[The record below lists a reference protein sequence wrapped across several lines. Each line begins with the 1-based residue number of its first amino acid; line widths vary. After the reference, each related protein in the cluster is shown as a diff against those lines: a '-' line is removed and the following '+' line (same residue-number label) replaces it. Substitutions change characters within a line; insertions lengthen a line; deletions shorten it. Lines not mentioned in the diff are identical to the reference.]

1 MVSLACRM
9 AFILAAVLALIWSV
23 EHRGVQQDFG
33 EGGSTL
39 AAPGIHDL
47 ASSDM
52 PGFRMMI
59 GGSVIDVTFASGAL
73 ETPLA
78 AVRNWISASACAVTT
93 YYGRF
98 PVRRLY
104 LLIVPV
110 EGQRGV
116 LNGRTLAYGGASTRV
131 LVGQHTTEDDLKR
144 DWIMTHEMVHLAFPS
159 VAEEHHWIEEGI
171 ATYVEPIARVEAGNL
186 EPRSVWHDLV
196 EGLPKGLPQAGDEGL
211 DHTHTWGRTYWGG
224 ALFCTLADVEIRERT
239 NNRYGL
245 QVALRAILAAGGNME
260 TSWPL
265 ERALMVGDKAT
276 GVSVL
281 TELYQQMR
289 AKAVQYDLAGLWD
302 NLGVKSLGEVSFN
315 DQAPLAPVRHAITAA
330 PARTISCYPTIGKS
344 VSLSAPKNPRW
355 MSQFSSSCWTAST
368 EYLNGAFRARR
379 KADCQRRSA

>member
-1 MVSLACRM
+1 MVSLGSRTAL
-9 AFILAAVLALIWSV
+9 ILAAVLASTWSV
-23 EHRGVQQDFG
+23 EHRGVRQDLG
-33 EGGSTL
+33 EGGSKS

-78 AVRNWISASACAVTT
+78 AVRNWISASACAVAT
-93 YYGRF
+93 YYARF
-98 PVRRLY
+98 PVKHLH

-110 EGQRGV
+110 ERERGV
-116 LNGRTLAYGGASTRV
+116 LNGRTLGYDGASTRV
-131 LVGQHTTEDDLKR
+131 LVGQLTTEEDLKR
-144 DWIMTHEMVHLAFPS
+144 DWVMTHEMVHLAFPS

-281 TELYQQMR
+281 TELYQQMK
-289 AKAVQYDLAGLWD
+289 AKAVQCNLAGLWD
-302 NLGVKSLGEVSFN
+302 NLGVESHGEVSFN
-315 DQAPLAPVRHAITAA
+315 DQAPLAAVRRAITAV
-330 PARTISCYPTIGKS
+330 PAGTISCYPTIGKS
-344 VSLSAPKNPRW
+344 VSRSSPQK
-355 MSQFSSSCWTAST
+355 SQMDVSVFA
-368 EYLNGAFRARR
+368 ELFDGL
-379 KADCQRRSA
+379 D

>member
-1 MVSLACRM
+1 MVFA
-9 AFILAAVLALIWSV
+9 LAAVLVSTWTI
-23 EHRGVQQDFG
+23 EFRGVRRDFD
-33 EGGSTL
+33 EDGSCP
-39 AAPGIHDL
+39 AAPGIHDVTS
-47 ASSDM
+47 ADI
-52 PGFRMMI
+52 PGFRIMI
-59 GGSVIDVTFASGAL
+59 GGGVIDVNFAPGAL
-73 ETPLA
+73 EIPSA
-78 AVRNWISASACAVTT
+78 AVHNWISASACAVTT

-98 PVRRLY
+98 PVKHLY

-116 LNGRTLAYGGASTRV
+116 LNGRTLAYGGVYTRV

-245 QVALRAILAAGGNME
+245 QYALRAILAAGGNME

-265 ERALMVGDKAT
+265 ERALTLGDKAT
-276 GVSVL
+276 GVPVL
-281 TELYQQMR
+281 TELYGQMK
-289 AKAVQYDLAGLWD
+289 AKAVQYDLAGLW
-302 NLGVKSLGEVSFN
+302 NKLGVVEASGKVSFN
-315 DQAPLAPVRHAITAA
+315 DRAPLAAVRRAITAV
-330 PARTISCYPTIGKS
+330 PAGTTSCSP
-344 VSLSAPKNPRW
+344 VFDDSAPR
-355 MSQFSSSCWTAST
+355 
-368 EYLNGAFRARR
+368 GR
-379 KADCQRRSA
+379 